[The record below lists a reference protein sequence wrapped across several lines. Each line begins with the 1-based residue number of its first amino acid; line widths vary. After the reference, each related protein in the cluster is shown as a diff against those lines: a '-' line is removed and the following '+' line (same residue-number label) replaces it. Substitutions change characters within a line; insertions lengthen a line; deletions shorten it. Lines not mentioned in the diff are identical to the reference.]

1 MQDLL
6 KKMDYFM
13 FLWQEAGHA
22 TIIDRRTKHLP
33 ARQNRRR
40 YDNAFTK
47 DSG

>member
-13 FLWQEAGHA
+13 FLWQETGHA
-22 TIIDRRTKHLP
+22 TIIDRTNHLP